1 MRQCT
6 DDAPFDIV
14 HTAERALHNL
24 VTGCAD
30 SEACFEHL
38 LPYLSVAPDVSSKS
52 NPSSLLSALRTM
64 RYLVDRVSVESLEKA
79 LPSLLP
85 LFHAALGH
93 KSVDM
98 RKATV
103 FVLVEVHFVLGDAL
117 RLDEMTASQR
127 RLLDV
132 YIEKHPKKSMVLEGE
147 EASNQPTSA

>member
-24 VTGCAD
+24 VTGCPD

-38 LPYLSVAPDVSSKS
+38 LPYLSVELDVSSKS
-52 NPSSLLSALRTM
+52 NPPSLLSALRTM
-64 RYLVDRVSVESLEKA
+64 RYLIDRVSVGTLEKA

-103 FVLVEVHFVLGDAL
+103 FVLVEVHFVLGDTL

-127 RLLDV
+127 RLLDM
-132 YIEKHPKKSMVLEGE
+132 YIEKHPKKSAMVLEK
-147 EASNQPTSA
+147 ASNQQISA